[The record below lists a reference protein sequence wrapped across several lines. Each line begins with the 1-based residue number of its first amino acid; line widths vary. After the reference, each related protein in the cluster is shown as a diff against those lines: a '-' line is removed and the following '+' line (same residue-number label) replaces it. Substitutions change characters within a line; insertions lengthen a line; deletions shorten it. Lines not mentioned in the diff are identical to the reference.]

1 MLLLALAAS
10 AALGAPAPS
19 PSSTGLSATVGEVRC
34 PQRQVPVTVVND
46 TGQARAYTL
55 LQNDKEIRTE
65 QVRADTVLNSL
76 AQLGEDERT
85 RIVVRSEGRTIASVV
100 RSADCRKSAAPEAEP
115 GAGGGDGEDGGSGG
129 GAGKDAASGDGG
141 AGGSEAPEELPHT
154 GPATDGA
161 VRLLTALGGL
171 AGGAVL
177 LFWGWL
183 WPGSGRDDWSSPT
196 RRSM

>member
-10 AALGAPAPS
+10 AALGAPAPAPS

-46 TGQARAYTL
+46 TGEARSYTL
-55 LQNDKEIRTE
+55 LQNGKEIRTE
-65 QVRADTVLNSL
+65 RVRADTVLNGL

-100 RSADCRKSAAPEAEP
+100 RDADCRKSAAPDEEP
-115 GAGGGDGEDGGSGG
+115 GAGGGDGEG
-129 GAGKDAASGDGG
+129 GAGRDAAGGDGG
-141 AGGSEAPEELPHT
+141 TGGRKAPEELPHT
-154 GPATDGA
+154 GPATGGA

-183 WPGSGRDDWSSPT
+183 WPGSGRGDWGSPT
-196 RRSM
+196 RRF